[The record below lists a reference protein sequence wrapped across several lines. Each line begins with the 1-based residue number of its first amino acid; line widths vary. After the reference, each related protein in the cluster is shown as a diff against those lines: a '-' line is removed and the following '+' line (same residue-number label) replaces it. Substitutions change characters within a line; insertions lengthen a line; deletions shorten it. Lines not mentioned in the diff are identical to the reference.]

1 MARSYGSFIVRYWLL
16 DGNQERI
23 EIEHMQTGD
32 RVRVASL
39 DEGVAWITARVR
51 RPASG
56 GGRAPPDTTAQG
68 ESREKG
74 RQPCV

>member
-1 MARSYGSFIVRYWLL
+1 MARSYGSFVVRYWLL
-16 DGNQERI
+16 DDDQERI

-51 RPASG
+51 RPANG
-56 GGRAPPDTTAQG
+56 GGREPPDATAPG
-68 ESREKG
+68 ESKEKG
-74 RQPCV
+74 CQPCV

>member
-39 DEGVAWITARVR
+39 DEGVAWMAARVR
-51 RPASG
+51 RPANRGS
-56 GGRAPPDTTAQG
+56 RAPPDNPAPG
-68 ESREKG
+68 ESGAKG
-74 RQPCV
+74 RQPWV